1 MVQTADKLSQDAIA
15 QCVASVVSSRRAVR
29 AFKPDPVRRETVEQ
43 ILQEAATAP
52 SGANIQ
58 PWRVYVVT
66 GAVKDELARL
76 LVAAHRA
83 GKAPAPAHFPEPLP
97 DLFRKRLIDFGARY
111 YGSLGIDRNDTE
123 ARSRQTEKNFSFFGA
138 PVGLIISID
147 RRLKPHSWIDIGL
160 FAQNLMI
167 AAKARGMDTC
177 PQVAFAPFHAQ
188 IASHLNM
195 PAEEVTAF
203 GMSLGFGDPEAA
215 VNQTRMP
222 RERVQDF
229 ARLLGFPDRNPIADD
244 AQASE
249 RSASLPDIDGNTP
262 KQDVRI
268 AATIEVA
275 DSKN

>member
-1 MVQTADKLSQDAIA
+1 MVQTASKWSQDAIA
-15 QCVASVVSSRRAVR
+15 QSVASVVASVVASRRSVR
-29 AFKPDPVRRETVEQ
+29 AFTPEPVCQETVEQ

-66 GAVKDELARL
+66 GTAKDELANI

-83 GKAPAPAHFPEPLP
+83 GAAPAPAHFPEPLP
-97 DLFRKRLIDFGARY
+97 DLFRTRLIDFGARY
-111 YGSLGIDRNDTE
+111 YASLGIDRNDTA
-123 ARSRQTEKNFSFFGA
+123 ARTRQTEKNFSFFGA
-138 PVGLIISID
+138 PVGLIFSID

-167 AAKARGMDTC
+167 AAKARGIDTC
-177 PQVAFAPFHAQ
+177 PQVAFAPFHDQ
-188 IASHLNM
+188 ISAYLDM

-203 GMSLGFGDPEAA
+203 GMSLGFGDPEAE

-229 ARLLGFPDRNPIADD
+229 ARLLGFPVT
-244 AQASE
+244 AS
-249 RSASLPDIDGNTP
+249 R
-262 KQDVRI
+262 
-268 AATIEVA
+268 
-275 DSKN
+275 